1 MERYNTAMAKE
12 IEAKIKIDNPT
23 EIANLV
29 TSIGGKS
36 KYIRFE
42 TNIFYD
48 TPKAKLDSKGQVLR
62 LRQERYLDGKDSVS
76 MTFKGRRKMGKIKI
90 RDEHEFN
97 VSDFDQA
104 HLLLVSLGYRE
115 SFRFEKRRSSFSF
128 MGCLVEIDTL
138 PFLGH
143 FCEVEG
149 SSEVDIRKVLKIL
162 GLQDA
167 KLIVD
172 GYASLLRKDALKN
185 KRAKKVSEFKTKE
198 IE

>member
-1 MERYNTAMAKE
+1 MAKE
-12 IEAKIKIDNPT
+12 IEAKIKVDDPVK
-23 EIANLV
+23 IATLV
-29 TSIGGKS
+29 CGFGGKS

-48 TPKAKLDSKGQVLR
+48 TPKAKLDSKGEVLR

-76 MTFKGRRKMGKIKI
+76 MTFKGRRKMGKMKI
-90 RDEHEFN
+90 REEHEFN

-104 HLLLVSLGYRE
+104 RLLLTSLGYRE
-115 SFRFEKRRSSFSF
+115 SFRFEKRRTSFLLD
-128 MGCLVEIDTL
+128 GCLVEIDTL
-138 PFLGH
+138 PYLGH

-149 SSEVDIRKVLKIL
+149 KDEVAIRKILKLL

-172 GYASLLRKDALKN
+172 GYGSLLRKDAIKN
-185 KRAKKVSEFKTKE
+185 KRNKKMAEFKTKE
-198 IE
+198 IV